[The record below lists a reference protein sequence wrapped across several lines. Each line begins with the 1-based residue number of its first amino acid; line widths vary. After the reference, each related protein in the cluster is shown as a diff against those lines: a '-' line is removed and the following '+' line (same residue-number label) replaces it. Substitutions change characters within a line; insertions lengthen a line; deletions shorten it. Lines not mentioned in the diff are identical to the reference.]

1 MLEILPFAFQAGTAH
16 EIAQPQP
23 VDPSDFRAALRELVG
38 AVSVVTV
45 GRAGGERNG
54 FTATSVTS
62 LSVEPPLLLVCVNR
76 STSSYPQLLR
86 EGAFAVNVL
95 TAAQRDISDRFAGR
109 DGASGDA
116 RFRGARWTTL
126 ATRAPVLADALAVA
140 DCDVQEVIERGTH
153 AIVIG
158 AVRALR
164 TAPSGAALAYWR
176 GGYEQIGWS
185 SEDAALAAGLAPY

>member
-1 MLEILPFAFQAGTAH
+1 MLDVPPFALGLARDAG
-16 EIAQPQP
+16 QPPP
-23 VDPSDFRAALRELVG
+23 VDPAAFRATLRELVG

-45 GRAGGERNG
+45 GRGSDLRNG

-62 LSVEPPLLLVCVNR
+62 LSADPPLLLVCVNR

-86 EGAFAVNVL
+86 DRAFAVNVL
-95 TAAQRDISDRFAGR
+95 NASQRDISDRFAGR
-109 DGASGDA
+109 EGASGDA

-126 ATRAPVLADALAVA
+126 VTGAPVLAEALAAA
-140 DCDVQEVIERGTH
+140 DCDVEEVIERGTH

-158 AVRALR
+158 AVRAVR
-164 TAPSGAALAYWR
+164 AASSGAALAYWR